1 MVQWPDCFPKCARPA
16 RSVHCPVF
24 VQQGK
29 ISYIAIFP
37 LKRIVMCVVDRCYP
51 PIGPPMQ
58 NTKHLKDYDMAF
70 EVVTR

>member
-70 EVVTR
+70 EMVTR